1 MPMAVYAFLE
11 GHDLSDKTIVPFCTH
26 AGNGLSSIENSIPSL
41 FPNSTI
47 LEGLAISRITA
58 QNNYEEAKQAVIEWL
73 QENSII

>member
-11 GHDLSDKTIVPFCTH
+11 GH